1 MYLKRLKD
9 LREDFDKKQYE
20 IAKLL
25 DITRQQYRLYEL
37 GKRDIPAEYIRK
49 LAKYY
54 NTSADYI
61 LEITDEITPYINSKK
76 RKNGMPNN

>member
-20 IAKLL
+20 IAELL
-25 DITRQQYRLYEL
+25 DITRQQYSLYEL
-37 GKRDIPAEYIRK
+37 GKRDIPAEYIKK

-54 NTSADYI
+54 NTSSDYI

-76 RKNGMPNN
+76 RKKDVPHN

>member
-20 IAKLL
+20 IADLL
-25 DITRQQYRLYEL
+25 KITRQQYSLYET

-49 LAKYY
+49 LARYY
-54 NTSADYI
+54 NTSCDYI
-61 LEITDEITPYINSKK
+61 LEMTDEITPYISK
-76 RKNGMPNN
+76 